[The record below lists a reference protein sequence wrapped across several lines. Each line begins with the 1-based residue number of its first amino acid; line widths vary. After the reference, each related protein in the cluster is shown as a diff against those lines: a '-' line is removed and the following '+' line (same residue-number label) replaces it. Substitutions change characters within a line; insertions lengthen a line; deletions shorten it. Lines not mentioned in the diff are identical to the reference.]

1 MTVLDLVEGGAA
13 VEVELA
19 PELGQLLAASDA
31 VTAAPSIVPGW
42 WTVAPAGKVGV
53 VRIGG
58 ARAVGGIGRT
68 DGVEVWVR
76 PKLDIH
82 RLVFLLGYATDAKGW
97 RDTDVP
103 LASAPGLLPALAHAF
118 ARQAQRALAG
128 GVLQGY
134 RTVQEA
140 LPVVRGRIRIADQLR
155 YRFGLP
161 LPVEVSYDEFTID
174 ITENRLLRAAAER
187 LLRVPRI
194 GAGVRRMLH
203 RLSSVTLADVSHL
216 PARGPAPA
224 WEPTRLN
231 ARYAVA
237 LRLAELVLAAESFEH
252 ERGDVRTTG
261 FLFDMA
267 KVFEDFVSVA
277 LREALAPWGGRVA
290 FQYRTD
296 LDEAGLVPMY
306 PDIVWVRDGAPVA
319 VLDAKYKAEKPSGF
333 PQADLYQMHA
343 YCTVLGLDTGH
354 LVYARGN
361 EFPARHRVVGSGT
374 TIVCHA
380 LDLDQSPAQVLSDV
394 AGVAAAA
401 TATAR
406 SAAGSHR

>member
-1 MTVLDLVEGGAA
+1 VTVLDLIEGGAA
-13 VEVELA
+13 VEVEMD
-19 PELGQLLAASDA
+19 PVLGQLLAASGV
-31 VTAAPSIVPGW
+31 VTAAPSVLPGW

-53 VRIGG
+53 IRIGG
-58 ARAVGGIGRT
+58 TRGLGGIGQAG
-68 DGVEVWVR
+68 GVEVWVR
-76 PKLDIH
+76 PKVDIR
-82 RLVFLLGYATDAKGW
+82 RLVFLLGYAADPTGW

-103 LASAPGLLPALAHAF
+103 LASASGLLPALAHAF

-134 RTVQEA
+134 RTVEEA
-140 LPVVRGRIRIADQLR
+140 LPVVRGRIRMADQVR

-161 LPVEVSYDEFTID
+161 LPVEVTYDEFTID

-187 LLRVPRI
+187 LLRVPRV
-194 GAGVRRMLH
+194 GDGVRRTLR

-216 PARGPAPA
+216 PDRGRAPG
-224 WEPTRLN
+224 WQPTRLN

-252 ERGDVRTTG
+252 QRGDVRISG

-277 LREALAPWGGRVA
+277 LREALAPGGGRVA

-296 LDEAGLVPMY
+296 LDEAGVVPMY

-319 VLDAKYKAEKPSGF
+319 VLDAK
-333 PQADLYQMHA
+333 
-343 YCTVLGLDTGH
+343 
-354 LVYARGN
+354 
-361 EFPARHRVVGSGT
+361 
-374 TIVCHA
+374 
-380 LDLDQSPAQVLSDV
+380 
-394 AGVAAAA
+394 
-401 TATAR
+401 
-406 SAAGSHR
+406 